1 MNNGITTITHGIVDF
16 FAWFFGDFIR
26 GASDFLFGSSMADGL
41 NLVVT
46 KVNEGLHFVGL
57 DSIGSAVIAVPP
69 IYANN
74 LTIIV
79 SMTLFL
85 GVGVGVFML
94 LKNLI
99 FNWA

>member
-1 MNNGITTITHGIVDF
+1 MTDVFKGFIDF
-16 FAWFFGDFIR
+16 WVWFFGTFVR

-41 NLVVT
+41 NEVIT
-46 KVNEGLHFVGL
+46 KVNDGLHFVGL
-57 DSIGSAVIAVPP
+57 ESIGSAVIAVPP

-85 GVGVGVFML
+85 GVGVGVFMI

>member
-1 MNNGITTITHGIVDF
+1 MSEVFKGFIDF
-16 FAWFFGDFIR
+16 WTWFFGTFVR

-41 NLVVT
+41 NQVVT
-46 KVNEGLHFVGL
+46 KVNESLHFVGL
-57 DSIGSAVIAVPP
+57 DNIGSAVIEVPA

-79 SMTLFL
+79 SMTLFI

>member
-1 MNNGITTITHGIVDF
+1 MSEIFRGFLDF
-16 FAWFFGDFIR
+16 WTWFFGDFVR
-26 GASDFLFGSSMADGL
+26 GTSEFLFSTSMADGL

-57 DSIGSAVIAVPP
+57 DSIGSAVIAVPA

-79 SMTLFL
+79 SMTLFI
-85 GVGVGVFML
+85 GVGIGVFML